1 MHPGTLA
8 ISQWN
13 IKEEDELMGVLTV
26 LKYPDS
32 DELIELNIELENLRV
47 ILADAALV
55 ETVDEKQYQILE
67 ALRILGVEFRS
78 AAVEPGRKPIPNP
91 ESGLRHLW

>member
-1 MHPGTLA
+1 MRILNVPELRGR
-8 ISQWN
+8 INQESM
-13 IKEEDELMGVLTV
+13 DELTKLDKK
-26 LKYPDS
+26 LE
-32 DELIELNIELENLRV
+32 ELRI

-55 ETVDEKQYQILE
+55 ETAEEKQYQILE

-91 ESGLRHLW
+91 ESGLRRLW

>member
-1 MHPGTLA
+1 M
-8 ISQWN
+8 
-13 IKEEDELMGVLTV
+13 EVLTV
-26 LKYPDS
+26 SKYQDLN
-32 DELIELNIELENLRV
+32 DFIELDEKLEHLRI

-55 ETVDEKQYQILE
+55 EGADEKQYQILE

>member
-1 MHPGTLA
+1 
-8 ISQWN
+8 
-13 IKEEDELMGVLTV
+13 MGVLTV
-26 LKYPDS
+26 PKYQDS
-32 DELIELNIELENLRV
+32 NDLIELDEKLENLRV

-55 ETVDEKQYQILE
+55 GGADEKQYQILE

>member
-1 MHPGTLA
+1 M
-8 ISQWN
+8 
-13 IKEEDELMGVLTV
+13 EVLTV
-26 LKYPDS
+26 PKYQDWN
-32 DELIELNIELENLRV
+32 DLIELDEKLENLRV

-55 ETVDEKQYQILE
+55 EGADEKQYQILE

-91 ESGLRHLW
+91 ESGRRRLW

>member
-1 MHPGTLA
+1 
-8 ISQWN
+8 
-13 IKEEDELMGVLTV
+13 MGVLTV
-26 LKYPDS
+26 PKYQDS
-32 DELIELNIELENLRV
+32 NDLIELDEKLEHLRV

-55 ETVDEKQYQILE
+55 EGADEKQYQILE

-91 ESGLRHLW
+91 ESGLRHFW

>member
-1 MHPGTLA
+1 
-8 ISQWN
+8 
-13 IKEEDELMGVLTV
+13 MGVLTV
-26 LKYPDS
+26 PKYQDWN
-32 DELIELNIELENLRV
+32 DLIELDEKLENLRV

-55 ETVDEKQYQILE
+55 EGADEKQYQILE

-91 ESGLRHLW
+91 ESGRRRLW

>member
-1 MHPGTLA
+1 
-8 ISQWN
+8 
-13 IKEEDELMGVLTV
+13 MGVLTV
-26 LKYPDS
+26 PKYQDS
-32 DELIELNIELENLRV
+32 NDLIELDEKLEDLR
-47 ILADAALV
+47 IALADAALV
-55 ETVDEKQYQILE
+55 EGADEKQYQILE